1 MVRPV
6 PIPNT
11 AVKHCRADGSSLI
24 DSARVGRRHSFL
36 KAGTEM
42 FRLFYLF
49 LLPITL
55 TTFPNHP
62 LPHKLLNPSTHSSHL
77 SITKKIGR
85 EFSLPFRAPHSKAAA
100 LLPISKGMFAS
111 MSLLRSFG
119 IFRTF
124 ILQRCHP
131 YEVKFMPGSRFQNLV
146 AAEVTRLKP
155 SENQS
160 LLTSAATVLKEPHR

>member
-100 LLPISKGMFAS
+100 LLPIPKLDLHRHELKKARMNTQAHESETGETKSVSSNRPHSPRPQCGA
-111 MSLLRSFG
+111 
-119 IFRTF
+119 
-124 ILQRCHP
+124 
-131 YEVKFMPGSRFQNLV
+131 GSPLW
-146 AAEVTRLKP
+146 A
-155 SENQS
+155 
-160 LLTSAATVLKEPHR
+160 